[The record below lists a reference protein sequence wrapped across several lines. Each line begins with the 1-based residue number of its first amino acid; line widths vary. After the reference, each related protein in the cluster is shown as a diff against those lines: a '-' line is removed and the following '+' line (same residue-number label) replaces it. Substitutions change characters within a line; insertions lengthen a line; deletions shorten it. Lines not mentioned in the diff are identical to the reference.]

1 MNKAS
6 LSVLIIAIM
15 IPSILIAGPKDDES
29 KKIYKGIRGGFQ
41 SSSFSVDEGDSPDG
55 LGSYYIGIFG
65 GKKLGPSKL
74 LSIYSG
80 LTLYQSGVD
89 DNDYGTA
96 KLTYISLPVSLRV
109 KVGPVYAF
117 GGANAAIKVG
127 ESLSGPIEQAENLDF
142 KSFDAGA
149 QIGVGVKFLMLSA
162 ELKYN
167 FGLIE
172 IEDGIKTTHLQAGLC
187 LFL

>member
-1 MNKAS
+1 MNKIS
-6 LSVLIIAIM
+6 LSLFLIALL
-15 IPSILIAGPKDDES
+15 IPSLLIAGPKDDES

-55 LGSYYIGIFG
+55 LGSFYIGVFG
-65 GKKLGPSKL
+65 GKKIGPSQL
-74 LSIYSG
+74 LSLYSG
-80 LTLYQSGVD
+80 ITFYQSGAD
-89 DNDYGTA
+89 DKDFGEV
-96 KLTYISLPVSLRV
+96 KLSYISLPVNLRV
-109 KVGPVYAF
+109 KLGP
-117 GGANAAIKVG
+117 
-127 ESLSGPIEQAENLDF
+127 DF

-172 IEDGIKTTHLQAGLC
+172 IEDGVKTSHLQAGLC

>member
-1 MNKAS
+1 MKRILLILS
-6 LSVLIIAIM
+6 LIAI
-15 IPSILIAGPKDDES
+15 PGLLIAGPKDDES

-41 SSSFSVDEGDSPDG
+41 SSTFAVDEGDSPDG
-55 LGSYYIGIFG
+55 LGSFYLGIFG

-80 LTLYQSGVD
+80 LTFYQSGAD
-89 DNDYGTA
+89 DKDFGEV
-96 KLTYISLPVSLRV
+96 KLSYISLPVSLRV
-109 KVGPVYAF
+109 KLGPVYAF

-127 ESLSGPIEQAENLDF
+127 ESLSGPIEQADLDF
-142 KSFDAGA
+142 ESFDAGA

-172 IEDGIKTTHLQAGLC
+172 IEDGIKTSHLQAGLC

>member
-1 MNKAS
+1 MKKFLLSLFLVVLLTPS
-6 LSVLIIAIM
+6 LS
-15 IPSILIAGPKDDES
+15 IAGPKDDES

-41 SSSFSVDEGDSPDG
+41 SSSFAVDEGDSPDG

-65 GKKLGPSKL
+65 GKKIGPSKL
-74 LSIYSG
+74 LSLYTG
-80 LTLYQSGVD
+80 VTLYQSGAD
-89 DNDYGTA
+89 DNDFGTV
-96 KLTYISLPVSLRV
+96 KLTYISLPFNLRV

-127 ESLSGPIEQAENLDF
+127 ESLSGPIELADPDF

-172 IEDGIKTTHLQAGLC
+172 IEDGVKTSHLQAGLC